1 MKNIVFFLFI
11 LLSIRVS
18 AQDLKVDPETNKVTY
33 WEVVDVAGAS
43 ADDLF
48 SKAKNFGTVDK
59 ENILINDNAEKIYST
74 KSHFTVTYPSPMKG
88 LNHTG
93 IVEYVLTVYA
103 KDGKYKY
110 VFTDFMHKSPK
121 GDGGEVSRSIPACG
135 KYTLVPAGWGTIKKL
150 TAEEAEKLVVA
161 LKKGLGNP
169 AKNSVNNTNW

>member
-59 ENILINDNAEKIYST
+59 ENILINDNAEKI
-74 KSHFTVTYPSPMKG
+74 
-88 LNHTG
+88 
-93 IVEYVLTVYA
+93 A
-103 KDGKYKY
+103 
-110 VFTDFMHKSPK
+110 PK
-121 GDGGEVSRSIPACG
+121 VILLLLIQVR
-135 KYTLVPAGWGTIKKL
+135 
-150 TAEEAEKLVVA
+150 
-161 LKKGLGNP
+161 
-169 AKNSVNNTNW
+169 